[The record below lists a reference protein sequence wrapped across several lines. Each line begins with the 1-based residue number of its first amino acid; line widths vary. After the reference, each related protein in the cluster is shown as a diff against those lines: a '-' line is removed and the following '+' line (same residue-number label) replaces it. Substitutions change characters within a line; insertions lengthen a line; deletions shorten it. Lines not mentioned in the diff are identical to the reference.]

1 MDQTIIS
8 NTNHNWPN
16 LKINYHKPIDLYVD
30 SLQNFTHNQNYK
42 ILWVK
47 EVEEISNFKT
57 TALSNYKNFD
67 LILTYDQEILNTCEN
82 AVMFGEAYSF
92 VYGMEKSL
100 NQQRRA
106 DSLAAL
112 KAEYGVS

>member
-1 MDQTIIS
+1 MPARNVKPAVSAVQPTVVS
-8 NTNHNWPN
+8 TKQS
-16 LKINYHKPIDLYVD
+16 LGTTLGKI
-30 SLQNFTHNQNYK
+30 
-42 ILWVK
+42 
-47 EVEEISNFKT
+47 
-57 TALSNYKNFD
+57 TARNAARAG
-67 LILTYDQEILNTCEN
+67 EN

-112 KAEYGVS
+112 KAEYGIS